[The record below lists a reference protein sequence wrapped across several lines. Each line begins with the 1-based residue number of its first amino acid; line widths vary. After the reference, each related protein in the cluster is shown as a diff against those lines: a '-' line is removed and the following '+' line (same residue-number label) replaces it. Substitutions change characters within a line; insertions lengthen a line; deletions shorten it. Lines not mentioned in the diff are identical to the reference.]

1 MTFLNPLLLVALA
14 AVGVPLMLHLLNVR
28 QPTQVDF
35 SSLAFVKT
43 IEKAAVQKIKVKRWL
58 LLALR
63 MLAVAL
69 LVMAFARPYW
79 GEGSGTLFGPDAR
92 SALGIVVDNSPSM
105 QQDGPSGPYLDQ
117 AVQRAQGVLQTL
129 RPGDQAGIWP
139 TVPAPD
145 SPEALVRTRE
155 AVRTDLD
162 AVAHRG
168 GTPQLAARAL
178 DAAQAVAGSGQPRKV
193 VYVTSDFQRTR
204 LGDSLRTAWPDEVA
218 LALLPVDTQPRSNT
232 GITDVRVASPI
243 VEAGQPV
250 RIEATIAQTG
260 PPPEEVVASLY
271 FNDERVA
278 KTTVSSSPDE
288 PVPASFTATP
298 ATRGW
303 VNARVELEG
312 DAFAPDD
319 MRHVTFF
326 VPDTREV
333 LVVRGPGQ
341 STRFVELALSQEVT
355 GEAVAFNTTV
365 VERAALAQTELS
377 AYDAVLLV
385 GPERIASGERT
396 RLQQYVQSGGGVLL
410 FPHPTADPD
419 SYTALFEAWGG
430 GQVRGI
436 SGAPGAEASVA
447 TLERAAFDHPLFDSM
462 FDARGQASEPSLER
476 PAIWAALDWRPRG
489 GGQTLIELS
498 TGAPFLYE
506 WPLGQGRALAAAV
519 APTLDWSEL
528 PTRGLFVPLLYRSI
542 FYATAGESVEGPS
555 VATGQPSTRTV
566 QGLAPNADLVLQG
579 PDAAAPFRIEAA
591 PRPGGASITVPA
603 LSVPGVYTLQAS
615 GAPVL
620 HMAANHDAALTQLT
634 PAEADMAV
642 AHYESIGIPRVQAL
656 SVEAR
661 PDAVA
666 QALEQQQAGG
676 ALWNVFL
683 MLALACLIAEMVVA
697 RLWTPESAT
706 PSA

>member
-1 MTFLNPLLLVALA
+1 LLLLALT
-14 AVGVPLMLHLLNVR
+14 AVSVPLMLHLLNVR

-43 IEKAAVQKIKVKRWL
+43 IEKAAVQKIKIKQWL

-69 LVMAFARPYW
+69 LVMAFARPHW
-79 GEGSGTLFGPDAR
+79 GEGTGTLFGPDAR

-117 AVQRAQGVLQTL
+117 ALQRAQGALQTMAT
-129 RPGDQAGIWP
+129 GDQAGIWP
-139 TVPAPD
+139 TVPTSEYA
-145 SPEALVRTRE
+145 SGLVRTRE
-155 AVRTDLD
+155 AARTDLD
-162 AVAHRG
+162 AVVSRG
-168 GTPQLAARAL
+168 GTPALANRAL
-178 DAAQAVAGSGQPRKV
+178 DAAQAVANSGQPRKV
-193 VYVTSDFQRTR
+193 VYLTSDFQRTR
-204 LGDSLRTAWPDEVA
+204 LGDSLRTDWPEGVA
-218 LALLPVDTQPRSNT
+218 LALLPVDTQPRPNT
-232 GITDVRVASPI
+232 GITDLRVASPI

-250 RIEATIAQTG
+250 EIEMTVSQVGAA
-260 PPPEEVVASLY
+260 PDEVAASLY
-271 FNDERVA
+271 FDDERVA
-278 KTTVSSSPDE
+278 QTTISPDE
-288 PVPASFTATP
+288 GGTATASFSATP
-298 ATRGW
+298 PARGW
-303 VNARVELEG
+303 ISARVELEG

-319 MRHVTFF
+319 ARYVTFF

-333 LVVRGPGQ
+333 LIVRGAGQ
-341 STRFVELALSQEVT
+341 STRFVELALSETVA
-355 GEAVAFNTTV
+355 GDAVDFNTTV
-365 VERAALAQTELS
+365 VERSALAQTDLS

-396 RLQQYVQSGGGVLL
+396 RLQQYVERGGGVLL
-410 FPHPTADPD
+410 FPHPGADIE

-430 GQVRGI
+430 GQMRGI
-436 SGAPGAEASVA
+436 SGTPGGDTSVA

-462 FDARGQASEPSLER
+462 FDARDPTREPSLER
-476 PAIWAALDWRPRG
+476 PAIWAALDWQPRG

-555 VATGQPSTRTV
+555 IATGTPETYTV
-566 QGLAPNADLVLQG
+566 QGLSPTAELVLEG
-579 PDAAAPFRIEAA
+579 PDGTAAQVEAT
-591 PRPGGASITVPA
+591 PRPGGAGITLPA
-603 LSVPGVYTLQAS
+603 QSAPGVYTLRADGESVQRIAVNH
-615 GAPVL
+615 APE
-620 HMAANHDAALTQLT
+620 LTDLS
-634 PAEADMAV
+634 PADSDEAV
-642 AHYESIGIPRVQAL
+642 AHYEELGIPAVQAL

-661 PDAVA
+661 PEAVA
-666 QALEQQQAGG
+666 EALEQQQAGG

-683 MLALACLIAEMVVA
+683 MLALSCLVAEMVVA

-706 PSA
+706 PTAL